1 MRFLI
6 SLAALFA
13 SVVLL
18 QLSSGGLGPLD
29 ALSGISLGFQPTQ
42 VGLLGSMHFVGFF
55 VGCWW
60 APRLMGGIGHSRAFA
75 AFAASGAIGIIG
87 HTLSNDPYVWAVL
100 RLLSGLTV
108 AGCYT
113 IIEGWLQ
120 AKVTNANRGR
130 TLGAYRV
137 VDMSGSLIAQLM
149 IGVLE
154 PAAYVS
160 YNILAILCC
169 LSLVPLTLTRVTPPK
184 TVEAPRLRP
193 LRTAILSPLGVA
205 GVIVAGV
212 SSASFRMVGPV
223 YGVQVGLAQDQLA
236 LFLAAFVLGGAAAQY
251 PAGWLADKFDRRF
264 VLVGFSVAA
273 MAACAATVA
282 VSAMG
287 TAAVFGAAILFGLTT
302 FPIFS
307 ISAAHTADF
316 APADR
321 AVEVSSA
328 MIFWY
333 AVGAIAS
340 PLVTSGLMDR
350 YGPGALFTFIAGA
363 HLLLIIF
370 SLIRMNARPTATD
383 RTAYAW
389 MPRTS
394 FTVGRLLRRR
404 G

>member
-1 MRFLI
+1 MRLLI
-6 SLAALFA
+6 SFAALFA

-18 QLSSGGLGPLD
+18 QLSSGGLAPLD
-29 ALSGISLGFQPTQ
+29 ALSGISLGFKPTQ

-55 VGCWW
+55 IGCWW
-60 APRLMGGIGHSRAFA
+60 APRLMGNIGHSRAFA
-75 AFAASGAIGIIG
+75 AFAATGAIGILG
-87 HTLSNDPYVWAVL
+87 HTLTHDPYIWAGL
-100 RLLSGLTV
+100 RLLSGLTI

-120 AKVTNANRGR
+120 AKVTNKNRGR
-130 TLGAYRV
+130 ALGAYRV
-137 VDMSGSLIAQLM
+137 VEQTGSLIAQLM

-154 PAAYVS
+154 PGAYVS

-169 LSLVPLTLTRVTPPK
+169 LSLVPLTLTRALPPK
-184 TVEAPRLRP
+184 TIEAPRLRP
-193 LRTAILSPLGVA
+193 LFIARLSPLGVA

-236 LFLAAFVLGGAAAQY
+236 LFLAAFVLGGAMAQY
-251 PAGWLADKFDRRF
+251 PVGWLADKFDRRF
-264 VLVGFSVAA
+264 VLVGLSVAA
-273 MAACAATVA
+273 MASCAATVG
-282 VSAMG
+282 VSSMG
-287 TAAVFGAAILFGLTT
+287 TGAVFSAAILFGLTT

-307 ISAAHTADF
+307 VSSAHTADF
-316 APADR
+316 ASADR

-340 PLVTSGLMDR
+340 PLVTSNLMES

-363 HLLLIIF
+363 HLVLIIF
-370 SLIRMNARPTATD
+370 TLFRMNVRPTATD

-394 FTVGRLLRRR
+394 FTVGRLLRRK